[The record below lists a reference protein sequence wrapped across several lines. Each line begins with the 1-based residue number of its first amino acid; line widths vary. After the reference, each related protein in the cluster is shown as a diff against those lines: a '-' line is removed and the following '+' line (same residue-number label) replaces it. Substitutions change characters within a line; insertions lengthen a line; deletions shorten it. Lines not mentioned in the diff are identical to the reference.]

1 MTSSTRKLS
10 KAAPFAVAAAGL
22 LSLLGCQMKQ
32 GEVPAQTSHAPL
44 VVDEAMEKRRWPMSV
59 AQYENGAT
67 VALPTASVFQH
78 RAGSPLWQE
87 SLSDTPIFL
96 ANALTMPFAYLI
108 TPPWTQVVYPS
119 GQIEASYNAMPPLD
133 RQQ

>member
-10 KAAPFAVAAAGL
+10 KAAHIAVAATGL
-22 LSLLGCQMKQ
+22 LSLFGCQMKQ
-32 GEVPAQTSHAPL
+32 CETPALTSHAPL
-44 VVDEAMEKRRWPMSV
+44 VVDEAMEKRRWSISV
-59 AQYENGAT
+59 AQYQNGAT
-67 VALPTASVFQH
+67 VGFPTGSVFQH

-87 SLSDTPIFL
+87 TLSDTPIFL

-108 TPPWTQVVYPS
+108 TPPWSQMVYPS